1 MAMADKI
8 RQDVPLFFDWLRNRR
23 EKSGKKPAHTSRA
36 QTSALPTH
44 KGDNSHLESA
54 NTSVKGGSTRP
65 ESRVDSHAAPESSVT
80 SVGAAAPATTA
91 ATSSDQ
97 HAPQY
102 PAYNRDQ
109 NAQHE
114 QNGEYVPQH
123 ESNQNYPAQNGYEGH
138 YPSQHEIGN
147 AFASTGKEY
156 PSTAGGSSVMTS
168 DAIPAESTVPA
179 SNGVSPP
186 QASTEQHTSGAAP
199 PLSSNYL
206 MASSSAVGHH
216 PSASTD
222 EPHLEGQ
229 NGSANGGWEASSGTY
244 GDGTAPSL
252 EEQMARQTQEY
263 STSHQQQ

>member
-1 MAMADKI
+1 MQMAMADKI

-23 EKSGKKPAHTSRA
+23 DKSGKKPAHTSRA
-36 QTSALPTH
+36 QGSAMPTH
-44 KGDNSHLESA
+44 RGDNSHLESA

-80 SVGAAAPATTA
+80 SVGAAAPVTTA

-102 PAYNRDQ
+102 PAYRDQ

-114 QNGEYVPQH
+114 QNGTYIPQH
-123 ESNQNYPAQNGYEGH
+123 QSNQNYPARNGYEGH

-147 AFASTGKEY
+147 AFASTGNEY
-156 PSTAGGSSVMTS
+156 PSTSGGPSAMPSEATH
-168 DAIPAESTVPA
+168 AESTAPA
-179 SNGVSPP
+179 SNGVSSP
-186 QASTEQHTSGAAP
+186 QPSAEQHTSGSGAAP

-206 MASSSAVGHH
+206 MGGGNAANHGSTGEQYSEGH
-216 PSASTD
+216 
-222 EPHLEGQ
+222 

-252 EEQMARQTQEY
+252 EEQMARQAQEY
-263 STSHQQQ
+263 STSHQQ